1 MEGQRMGRRW
11 PSAYAG
17 GCAVLLLF
25 AAHARLLAQ
34 QQTAHAGEY
43 AQADIQYGATVYTA
57 QCTQCHGPN
66 GDQVSGVDL
75 RSGRFRNA
83 ATDDDLRRIVT
94 VGIPGTS
101 MPGRRLDTAEA
112 TGLIAYVRNMRDFNS
127 SRVTL
132 GDRNRGQAL
141 FDGKGQCATCHR
153 ADGKGSRVA
162 PDLSDVGTS
171 RAASSLQQSIID
183 PSSMMIPIDRPVRI
197 VTKDGKTITGRR
209 LNEDTYTIQLIDAQE
224 HLLSLLKT
232 DVREYTILKT
242 SSMPSYKDRLNDQ
255 ELADLVAYLVTLK
268 GK

>member
-1 MEGQRMGRRW
+1 MCMCKRW
-11 PSAYAG
+11 CPAHTTL
-17 GCAVLLLF
+17 CALLLVLMLVG
-25 AAHARLLAQ
+25 ARAGAQ
-34 QQTAHAGEY
+34 QQTLHAGEY
-43 AQADIQYGATVYTA
+43 APADIQYGATVYTA

-101 MPGRRLDTAEA
+101 MPGRRLDAAEV
-112 TGLIAYVRNMRDFNS
+112 TGIVAYVRNMRDFNS
-127 SRVTL
+127 SSVTL
-132 GDRNRGQAL
+132 GDRARGEAL
-141 FDGKGQCATCHR
+141 IEGRGQCATCHR
-153 ADGKGSRVA
+153 ANGKGSRVA

-171 RAASSLQQSIID
+171 RAASSLQQSVID

>member
-1 MEGQRMGRRW
+1 MKGERMRNRW
-11 PSAYAG
+11 PSAYACG
-17 GCAVLLLF
+17 VALLWF
-25 AAHARLLAQ
+25 IARPSAQ
-34 QQTAHAGEY
+34 QQTLHAGEY

-101 MPGRRLDTAEA
+101 MPGRRLDAAEL
-112 TGLIAYVRNMRDFNS
+112 TGIIAYVRNMRDFNS
-127 SRVTL
+127 GSVTL
-132 GDRNRGQAL
+132 GDRARGQTL
-141 FDGKGQCATCHR
+141 FEGKGQCATCHR
-153 ADGKGSRVA
+153 ANGKGSRVA

-183 PSSMMIPIDRPVRI
+183 PSSLMIPIDRPVRI

-209 LNEDTYTIQLIDAQE
+209 LNEDTYTVQLIDSQE
-224 HLLSLLKT
+224 HLLSLSKS

-242 SSMPSYKDRLNDQ
+242 SSMPSYKDRLDAQ